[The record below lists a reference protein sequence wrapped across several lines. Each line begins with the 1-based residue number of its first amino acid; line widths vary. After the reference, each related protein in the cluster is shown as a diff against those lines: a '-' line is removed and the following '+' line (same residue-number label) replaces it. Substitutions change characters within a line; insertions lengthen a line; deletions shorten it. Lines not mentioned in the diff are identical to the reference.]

1 MSAIDRCITI
11 ITAIATFLTRSLPLS
26 PSPIIGL
33 EHPDTTNIPLY
44 PHVARRHA
52 THQPCS
58 HRSSRGH
65 PTSHRC
71 IRPNFSPSGYLPDAS
86 SVGRVPR
93 RNGTTSASRGNSTVG
108 RTSKG
113 VWIATGKA
121 ISFTQG
127 GHQLHSKAS
136 PSVHQIMVVH
146 GVRQGTTRRP
156 ADITSPSCSGC
167 GLVRPW
173 RDQVTPNAK

>member
-1 MSAIDRCITI
+1 MSAIDGCITI
-11 ITAIATFLTRSLPLS
+11 ITTIATVLTRSLPLS

-33 EHPDTTNIPLY
+33 EHSDPSLPTCATTTFNSPTMQPPFFAGSSHLSQVY
-44 PHVARRHA
+44 PPELLAV
-52 THQPCS
+52 
-58 HRSSRGH
+58 GL
-65 PTSHRC
+65 
-71 IRPNFSPSGYLPDAS
+71 PSPDAN
-86 SVGRVPR
+86 SVGRVPT
-93 RNGTTSASRGNSTVG
+93 RNGATIASRGNSTVG

-146 GVRQGTTRRP
+146 GRVWPGATVARP
-156 ADITSPSCSGC
+156 SDAEC
-167 GLVRPW
+167 
-173 RDQVTPNAK
+173 Q